1 MVDLLPIIIVV
12 SLLAFFIALALVIFA
27 WRAFTAAERRKTR
40 RFAGNRGKREG
51 PVRQMTLRN
60 GKVIPLSS
68 GIYGIGKDEYNS
80 ADLSTL
86 RTGGSDKAL
95 EKPIPQRIPFTLTP
109 LEKRPKLFGPRDSS
123 PPSDLEAQTPI
134 DPEKFEKNLK
144 SLQLLNKHLLREPE
158 NKIIPQRQK
167 SRRKW
172 PGNHS
177 NNANSKRITESLQK
191 AYNVNTFS
199 SRHTSQV
206 SDYPLSPKS
215 KPIPKHL
222 RPPISKS
229 NLADPSNHRVSKA
242 RSESIDTRTAIP
254 IEQTKEPG
262 RGYGRQGSG
271 KSFSLPPN
279 FPPNAVH
286 NVQAVQV
293 PPPVANVEVR
303 SSKVRVHSLDGHQP
317 GPAVSAQ
324 TTKSRNSRVSSLSTS
339 RPHSGATSK
348 RVSAVP
354 SIPPLRLPKALKP
367 PPPTP
372 ATTLSSL
379 EKQQPTE
386 VPKPLK
392 HSPTAV
398 HFLEATPKIESR
410 QPRPP
415 DIDVSAANAR
425 RRPSVVLDDGK
436 TADSPQVP
444 TPETEIH
451 RPHDESA
458 RSTRSFATF
467 ASSDLSS
474 AWTFGNAKRMPI
486 FPSVAPRPV
495 GTVNA
500 AADDVGGF
508 HVAPLRPKSKYGRKI
523 KPTGMKALP
532 VLPKSPLSPED
543 AV

>member
-1 MVDLLPIIIVV
+1 MVNLLPIIIVV

-27 WRAFTAAERRKTR
+27 WRALTAAERRKTR
-40 RFAGNRGKREG
+40 KSPGNREG

-68 GIYGIGKDEYNS
+68 GLYGIGKDEYNS

-86 RTGGSDKAL
+86 RTGGSDKVA
-95 EKPIPQRIPFTLTP
+95 EKPVPQQIPFTLTP
-109 LEKRPKLFGPRDSS
+109 LQKRPRLFGPRDSS

-144 SLQLLNKHLLREPE
+144 SLQLLNKHLLREPQT
-158 NKIIPQRQK
+158 NIIPQRQK

-172 PGNHS
+172 PGNHP
-177 NNANSKRITESLQK
+177 NHTNSKRITESLQK
-191 AYNVNTFS
+191 AYNVSSFP
-199 SRHTSQV
+199 SRHTSQG

-215 KPIPKHL
+215 KPVPKHL
-222 RPPISKS
+222 RPPIPKS
-229 NLADPSNHRVSKA
+229 RLVDPSNRRVSKA

-254 IEQTKEPG
+254 TEQTKEPG

-279 FPPNAVH
+279 FPPNAAH
-286 NVQAVQV
+286 KVQALQV
-293 PPPVANVEVR
+293 PPPVANVEAR
-303 SSKVRVHSLDGHQP
+303 SSKGRVYSFEGHQP
-317 GPAVSAQ
+317 GPPVSTQ
-324 TTKSRNSRVSSLSTS
+324 TTKSRNSRVSSSSTS
-339 RPHSGATSK
+339 RPHSGVTSK
-348 RVSAVP
+348 RVSTVP

-392 HSPTAV
+392 DSPTAV
-398 HFLEATPKIESR
+398 HFLEATPKVESR

-425 RRPSVVLDDGK
+425 RRPSVTLDNGK
-436 TADSPQVP
+436 TTDSPRVP

-486 FPSVAPRPV
+486 FPSVAPKPV
-495 GTVNA
+495 GTVTA
-500 AADDVGGF
+500 AADDTGGF

-532 VLPKSPLSPED
+532 VLPKNPLSPED

>member
-40 RFAGNRGKREG
+40 KFAGNREG

-68 GIYGIGKDEYNS
+68 GLYGIGKDEYNS

-86 RTGGSDKAL
+86 RTGGSDKAP
-95 EKPIPQRIPFTLTP
+95 EKPVPQRIPFTLNP

-144 SLQLLNKHLLREPE
+144 SLQLLNKHLLREPQ
-158 NKIIPQRQK
+158 NSIILQRQK

-191 AYNVNTFS
+191 AYNVSSFP

-215 KPIPKHL
+215 KPVPKHL
-222 RPPISKS
+222 RPPIPKPR
-229 NLADPSNHRVSKA
+229 LVDPSNRRVSKA
-242 RSESIDTRTAIP
+242 RSESIDTQTANP

-303 SSKVRVHSLDGHQP
+303 SSKGRIYSFEGHQP
-317 GPAVSAQ
+317 GPSVSAQ

-348 RVSAVP
+348 RVSTAP
-354 SIPPLRLPKALKP
+354 SIPLLRLPAALKP
-367 PPPTP
+367 PPPNP
-372 ATTLSSL
+372 ATTLSNF
-379 EKQQPTE
+379 EKQQ
-386 VPKPLK
+386 PKPLK

-398 HFLEATPKIESR
+398 HFLEATPKVESR

-415 DIDVSAANAR
+415 DIDVFAANAR
-425 RRPSVVLDDGK
+425 RRPSVTLDDGK
-436 TADSPQVP
+436 TTNSPGVP

-486 FPSVAPRPV
+486 FPSVAPKPV
-495 GTVNA
+495 GTVTA
-500 AADDVGGF
+500 AANDTGGF

-532 VLPKSPLSPED
+532 VLPKSRLSPED